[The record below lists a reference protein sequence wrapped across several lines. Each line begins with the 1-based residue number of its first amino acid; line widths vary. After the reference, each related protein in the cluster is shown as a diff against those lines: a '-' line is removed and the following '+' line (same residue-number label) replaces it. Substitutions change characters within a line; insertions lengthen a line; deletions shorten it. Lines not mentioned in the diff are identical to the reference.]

1 MRIISLNVNGV
12 KAAAERGL
20 FDWLRTQ
27 DADVICLQDIRVT
40 APELEQDP
48 YWLDGYWQYCFE
60 AETPS
65 QGGVA
70 IYTRTAPKA
79 IIMGLGFETADR
91 YGRFMQA
98 DFDKV
103 SIGSLLLPSGRTNRG
118 LPQHPPLLRSFRIS
132 SSSVSSDSMRFLRRN
147 CELRNKQIVWRYS
160 RSDSS
165 SSTIDDMLWA

>member
-1 MRIISLNVNGV
+1 LSFAFWYSTVLLFFFFSLL
-12 KAAAERGL
+12 RRRPRSTLFPYTTLFRSL

-60 AETPS
+60 AEVPS

-79 IIMGLGFETADR
+79 IIMGLGFELADR
-91 YGRFMQA
+91 YGR
-98 DFDKV
+98 
-103 SIGSLLLPSGRTNRG
+103 
-118 LPQHPPLLRSFRIS
+118 
-132 SSSVSSDSMRFLRRN
+132 
-147 CELRNKQIVWRYS
+147 
-160 RSDSS
+160 
-165 SSTIDDMLWA
+165 